1 MVSVI
6 PVGATLSSLILHQLH
21 PNCVELA
28 RHFITG
34 HGGRWIGLPPST
46 GAKYF
51 IVFPSGTRI
60 FPVVDY
66 GQHPNEQRSTIILP
80 DGATLQALSR
90 RIPGQIRSSNTLILP
105 PDGPA
110 FFPLQPVLPVTF
122 TASHPKI
129 VN

>member
-1 MVSVI
+1 MVWAI
-6 PVGATLSSLILHQLH
+6 PMGARIFSLILHQLY
-21 PNCVELA
+21 PNCVERA

-34 HGGRWIGLPPST
+34 HGGRWISLPPST

-60 FPVVDY
+60 FPVRDY
-66 GQHPNEQRSTIILP
+66 DQYSEEQRSTIILP
-80 DGATLQALSR
+80 DGTSLQALSR
-90 RIPGQIRSSNTLILP
+90 RISGQTRSSNTLILP

-122 TASHPKI
+122 TLPTPKI
-129 VN
+129 AN